1 MLVCPNC
8 RRENPEEA
16 QFCTVC
22 GRSLAPDVAGQERPI
37 RREERTDAFEIPA
50 PKLPS
55 PVPGIITLAAVAV
68 GIGVLGFWL
77 LLRPNPCEGK
87 FTSDRYPYCVV
98 IPEGWRESAQE
109 IGGTTADAYRPQ
121 TEGAVVLVVAEEV
134 DSGTNTDAYAE
145 VYRDNQEQG
154 GLFPGPSRHIK
165 IGGSEAVVWEITG
178 TTEEGTSVRQ
188 RQATVVRDGMGWVI
202 TFAGATDGYQE
213 HRPLFDGMLQS
224 WAWK

>member
-8 RRENPEEA
+8 RQENPEEA

-22 GRSLAPDVAGQERPI
+22 GRSLAPAVAGQERPI
-37 RREERTDAFEIPA
+37 RREERTDAFDIPA
-50 PKLPS
+50 PKPRS
-55 PVPGIITLAAVAV
+55 PLPGIISLVAVAV
-68 GIGVLGFWL
+68 GIGVLGVWL
-77 LLRPNPCEGK
+77 ALRPNPCEGK

-98 IPEGWRESAQE
+98 IPEGWREGAQE
-109 IGGTTADAYRPQ
+109 IGGATADAYRPQ

-134 DSGTNTDAYAE
+134 DQGTNTEAYAE

-154 GLFPGPSRHIK
+154 GLFPGPPRRIV

-188 RQATVVRDGMGWVI
+188 RQLTVVREGMGWVI
-202 TFAGATDGYQE
+202 TFAGATDGYEE